1 MRRFQPRLDEIKRER
16 LERLNAF
23 LAARGLTPEPME

>member
-1 MRRFQPRLDEIKRER
+1 MSFVDLSIIVPAYNEELRIPPT

-23 LAARGLTPEPME
+23 LAA